1 MDNLKINFVNCFGI
15 RALTHEFDFTA
26 GSAQRPKSKACAI
39 YAPNGLMKS
48 SFAKTFE
55 SLAAG
60 KTPREERFNRSTT
73 CEVVVDGTSIEPD
86 SIYVLNSTIDIDRD
100 TPAITNILVNPE
112 HKAKYDAILVDLD
125 KLKTKVITSLQKK
138 SKVKKTEIEKTL
150 LADWNERN
158 FADCLQLIKD
168 TSSTDDFSS
177 FTYAT
182 IFDPKALEVLQ
193 NAEFISNAEQFN
205 KRYIELFEKSGSI
218 YRKGVFNPT
227 KAETS
232 FSTLNKQGFFAG
244 GHRVHLAGDT
254 DSVDKAELDD
264 KLQQIHAEIDGDNSL
279 KDIRAKLAKNAQ
291 TQALTDLFES
301 FTATETELFLE
312 KIKPENQYAFRK
324 ELWAYY
330 LKEDRDL
337 NSYLSTYQESKAEIA
352 EIERIAAQSAPRWT
366 EAVELFNDRFIDMP
380 FTLAV
385 DNQAA
390 ATLGKEQARLKF
402 VFQEDENRVECSR
415 SEVKTTLSQG
425 ERRALYLLS
434 FIFEVESRIL
444 SQQKTLF
451 VIDDAAD
458 SFDYKNKH
466 AIVQYLKDLNKQDFF
481 SQIVLT
487 HNFDFFRTLAGSYVP
502 YRRCLM
508 ANKGTES
515 ISLLPAEGINNIF
528 VKKWKRQIPDDLQI
542 VCASIPF
549 VRNLIEYTKG
559 EEDLDYLKL
568 TSLLHW
574 KSDTESIRVGDF
586 LEIYNRLFVKNH
598 SSSRNGD
605 AVMDVLFECAD
616 AIRDQASHS
625 GLCLKDKVLMSIAI
639 RLKAE
644 AFLLKEI
651 RILKAEPDYWCESNN
666 QFGKLMGEFQTL
678 TQDLSVLKT
687 LEQVSVTVSS
697 NIHLNSFMYEP
708 ILDLTI
714 EHLIALYR
722 EILALPSQ
730 N

>member
-1 MDNLKINFVNCFGI
+1 MDTLKINLVNCFGI
-15 RALTHEFDFTA
+15 RAITHEFDFTA
-26 GSAQRPKSKACAI
+26 GNDAQRQKSKACAI

-55 SLAAG
+55 SLAAS
-60 KTPREERFNRSTT
+60 KTPHEERFNRPTT

-86 SIYVLNSTIDIDRD
+86 CIYVLNSTIDIDRD

-112 HKAKYDAILVDLD
+112 HKARYDAILVDLD

-138 SKVKKTEIEKTL
+138 SKVKKTEIEKTIST
-150 LADWNERN
+150 DWNERI
-158 FADCLQLIKD
+158 FANSLQLIRNA
-168 TSSTDDFSS
+168 SITDDFSL

-182 IFDPKALEVLQ
+182 IFDPKALEILQ

-205 KRYIELFEKSGSI
+205 QRYIELFEKSGSI
-218 YRKGVFNPT
+218 YRKGIFNPT

-232 FSTLNKQGFFAG
+232 FSTLDKLGFFAG

-254 DSVDKAELDD
+254 DSVDKTELDD
-264 KLQQIHAEIDGDNSL
+264 KLQQIHAEIDGDSTL
-279 KDIRAKLAKNAQ
+279 KEIRAKLAKNSQ

-312 KIKPENQYAFRK
+312 KIKPENQRAFRK

-330 LKEDRDL
+330 LKDDSDVD
-337 NSYLSTYQESKAEIA
+337 SYLSTYQSSKEEIA
-352 EIERIAAQSAPRWT
+352 EIERVAAQSAPRWT
-366 EAVELFNDRFIDMP
+366 KAVELFNERFIGMP

-385 DNQAA
+385 ENQTAV
-390 ATLGKEQARLKF
+390 TLGKEQARLKF
-402 VFQEDENRVECSR
+402 IFEDDGDSVECSR

-425 ERRALYLLS
+425 ERRALYLLN

-444 SQQKTLF
+444 SKQKTLF

-466 AIVQYLKDLNKQDFF
+466 AIVQYLKDLNQHDFF

-487 HNFDFFRTLAGSYVP
+487 HNFDFFRTLAGSYVH
-502 YRRCLM
+502 RDRCLM

-515 ISLLPAEGINNIF
+515 ITLIKAEGINNIF
-528 VKKWKRQIPDDLQI
+528 VKMWKKEVPNNLLI

-549 VRNLIEYTKG
+549 VRNLIEYTRG
-559 EEDLDYLKL
+559 EDDSDYLKL
-568 TSLLHW
+568 TSLLHL
-574 KSDTESIRVGDF
+574 KSDSDCILVGDF
-586 LEIYNRLFVKNH
+586 LKIYNRLFGTNH
-598 SSSRNGD
+598 SSPRDED
-605 AVMDVLFECAD
+605 AVMNVLFECAD
-616 AIRDQASHS
+616 AISDQASHP
-625 GLCLKDKVLMSIAI
+625 GLCLEDKVLMSIAI

-651 RILKAEPDYWCESNN
+651 RILKAEPDYWCQSHN
-666 QFGKLMGEFQTL
+666 QFGNLMRGFHAL
-678 TQDLSVLKT
+678 SQDAVVLKS
-687 LEQVSVTVSS
+687 LEKVSVTVSS

-714 EHLIALYR
+714 EHLTSLYQEVCAL
-722 EILALPSQ
+722 SVV
-730 N
+730 